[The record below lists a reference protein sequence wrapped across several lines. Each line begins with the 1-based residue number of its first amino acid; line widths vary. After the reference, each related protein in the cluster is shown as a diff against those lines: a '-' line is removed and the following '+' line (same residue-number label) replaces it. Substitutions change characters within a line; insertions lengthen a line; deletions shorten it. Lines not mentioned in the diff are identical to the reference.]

1 MFLASND
8 PIVGYI
14 KWISTIAIVTLPWIF
29 LRVKKRDARLALG
42 LVWMIGIITLTA
54 LYLGLL
60 TYHYVGPQF
69 GFRHQGNPMDWFMI
83 ITGIISV
90 IPFVLA
96 AKNGSLEMP
105 RRTAVLV
112 AVVTLIVMGPA
123 IYNAVAF
130 NIYLQGGGDFDPGE
144 GDYAGEIYTPT
155 ESEAWAQAGNIAL
168 VVCNLVSVIIF
179 MGIWWLSRHAN
190 RNQNL

>member
-42 LVWMIGIITLTA
+42 LVWMMGIITLTA

-112 AVVTLIVMGPA
+112 AVATLIVMGPA